1 MIFISGLFRLVF
13 ISLVLYVI
21 FILVRFIQSIGRAKR
36 PAGASRSEQGTM
48 VKDEICN
55 MYLPREEAIREIR
68 EGREHYFCSDECR
81 RKFIENLKKN

>member
-1 MIFISGLFRLVF
+1 MLFISGLFRLVF
-13 ISLVLYVI
+13 IGLVLYVI

-36 PAGASRSEQGTM
+36 PAESSRAEQGTM

-81 RKFIENLKKN
+81 RKFIESLKKS